1 MTITIEEIES
11 TIKKVFGKS
20 DILNTTSIYEKI
32 PNESERLKLVIF
44 FNKVFG
50 EQDAIIYTKLIF
62 VTDIDKIN
70 ILNNSFLYLYDINC
84 QYNNVE
90 FEDIDELSEK
100 LENIITKQKFGKDI
114 KILSEFIEK
123 PSFLVNDW
131 LKTNKITNFSV
142 SSIKYSPKKHVIPCK
157 SLSFSFNINI
167 NNAEIKLTI
176 TKTNK
181 DIIYSF
187 TINNETITIEKQNLN
202 TLIETIGDTLKNNIK

>member
-1 MTITIEEIES
+1 MVITIEEVET
-11 TIKKVFGKS
+11 TIKEIFGES

-32 PNESERLKLVIF
+32 PNEPEKLKLVIF
-44 FNKVFG
+44 FNKIFG

-70 ILNNSFLYLYDINC
+70 ILNNSFLYLFDINC

-90 FEDIDELSEK
+90 FEDIDELAEK
-100 LENIITKQKFGKDI
+100 LKNIITNQKFGKDI

-131 LKTNKITNFSV
+131 LKTNKVTNFSI
-142 SSIKYSPKKHVIPCK
+142 SSIKYTPKTHVIPCK
-157 SLSFSFNINI
+157 SLSFSFDINI
-167 NNAEIKLTI
+167 NNIEIPLNI
-176 TKTNK
+176 LKTDK
-181 DIIYSF
+181 IIYSF
-187 TINNETITIEKQNLN
+187 TINNDTITVEKQNLN

>member
-1 MTITIEEIES
+1 MVITIEEVET
-11 TIKKVFGKS
+11 TIKEIFGES

-32 PNESERLKLVIF
+32 PNEPEKLKLVIF
-44 FNKVFG
+44 FNKIFG

-70 ILNNSFLYLYDINC
+70 ILNNSFLYLFDINC

-100 LENIITKQKFGKDI
+100 LKNIITNQKFGKDI

-131 LKTNKITNFSV
+131 LKTNKVTNFSI
-142 SSIKYSPKKHVIPCK
+142 SSIKYTPKTHVIPCK
-157 SLSFSFNINI
+157 SLSFSFDINI
-167 NNAEIKLTI
+167 NNIEIPLNI
-176 TKTNK
+176 LKTDK
-181 DIIYSF
+181 IIYSF
-187 TINNETITIEKQNLN
+187 TINNDTITVEKQNLN